1 VWRYLAIISLAG
13 IWAASALSGG
23 FFLSSL
29 IGLKHVSF
37 RERLV
42 VSFALG
48 VLSWGLLIVAVGL
61 VGVLG
66 KVTFFAIPL
75 LMFCVGGIP
84 LVRALRCARRLRA
97 RLQTTRLSLLTQ
109 VFAVFGLIS
118 VAIIYF
124 KLLTPQNATYDA
136 RWYHLPMA
144 EQYAVT
150 GHVFR
155 FDEGWFNGAMPH
167 FASYL
172 STWAFLSPFGE
183 LFDRI
188 TLVAH
193 LEFVLFVATLLSIPV
208 LVDRLLPR
216 PRLASAWVARFLF
229 PGVMLYD
236 SSLGSGA
243 DHALAFWGIPL
254 FLALLRFWRRSTMTH
269 GVLLGAFAGAAEATK
284 YHSFFLLTGPALAV
298 AARMVF
304 SLVRPKRRD
313 FLQPALLAGAI
324 ALAVSSPHWLL
335 NSIWHHNPVYPYL
348 ANVFASQPMVEG
360 IEPRITEADWQPKG
374 TLPEKLKQTLQGTA
388 TFGLV
393 AHDWEP
399 LHGRRPV
406 FGSLFLVAM
415 ALLLF
420 VARRGPLFGLGLAAW
435 AGVPLWFWSQHQ
447 DRYLQAIAP
456 WCSVF
461 VIVILVGV
469 WRRFVL
475 ARPVVTALVAF
486 QVLHAIA

>member
-1 VWRYLAIISLAG
+1 
-13 IWAASALSGG
+13 
-23 FFLSSL
+23 
-29 IGLKHVSF
+29 
-37 RERLV
+37 
-42 VSFALG
+42 
-48 VLSWGLLIVAVGL
+48 
-61 VGVLG
+61 
-66 KVTFFAIPL
+66 
-75 LMFCVGGIP
+75 M
-84 LVRALRCARRLRA
+84 
-97 RLQTTRLSLLTQ
+97 QTTRLSLLTQ

-269 GVLLGAFAGAAEATK
+269 GVLL
-284 YHSFFLLTGPALAV
+284 
-298 AARMVF
+298 
-304 SLVRPKRRD
+304 
-313 FLQPALLAGAI
+313 
-324 ALAVSSPHWLL
+324 
-335 NSIWHHNPVYPYL
+335 
-348 ANVFASQPMVEG
+348 ANVIASQPMVED

-374 TLPEKLKQTLQGTA
+374 TLPEKLKQTRQGTA
-388 TFGLV
+388 TFGLIP
-393 AHDWEP
+393 HDWEP

-420 VARRGPLFGLGLAAW
+420 VARRGPLFGLWLAAW

-486 QVLHAIA
+486 QVLHAIARREFCFTRMKTRHPGSNSTSARRPRSRRSQCRTAATTCRSARCRSSSNRVMISRRGRSSRDATFSTWRAKFPTTTARFVRLRVPRRTFLHLEAVRVHP